1 MNHFQLLYL
10 QKNNNICKSSFR
22 RNRTDTRGAGGLSR
36 VTWGRQQ
43 GGQGRT
49 LWQRRTFCHHS
60 RSQVSLIFIARTKR
74 TIRFDDI
81 CNRKSQKFS

>member
-10 QKNNNICKSSFR
+10 QKNKDICKSSFR

-60 RSQVSLIFIARTKR
+60 RSQAVSQPNFHRSYKTNYPI
-74 TIRFDDI
+74 
-81 CNRKSQKFS
+81 